1 MSIVSPLLF
10 RDFPQVN
17 GRELL
22 TLAGVPLPQGSDND
36 DACDF
41 ATVVKAATSLA
52 ASLGGPDALEC
63 VCWTDGPFPGG
74 ALDVQ
79 SGRAWKLT
87 LPPLPGPVLSPVGAG
102 DAVAGGTFHAWLGL
116 HSAAGSTSER
126 TGPSGVAAFQ
136 FGLAC
141 GAASCLTAENSA
153 LDLTIALGLH
163 AKIIAEEYVVG

>member
-1 MSIVSPLLF
+1 M
-10 RDFPQVN
+10 
-17 GRELL
+17 
-22 TLAGVPLPQGSDND
+22 LAGVPLPQGSDND

-41 ATVVKAATSLA
+41 GTVVQAAQALA
-52 ASLGGPDALEC
+52 ASLGGADALDC

-74 ALDVQ
+74 ALDVL

-87 LPPLPGPVLSPVGAG
+87 MPPLPGPVLSPVGAG

-116 HSAAGSTSER
+116 RSASGSTSATTEATVNLEAAAGSAEIR
-126 TGPSGVAAFQ
+126 KHEAVNAVGVAAFK

-153 LDLTIALGLH
+153 LDLTIALSLH
-163 AKIIAEEYVVG
+163 AQVVVEEFLA